1 MQLLSWL
8 SSVLCV
14 VFPAQLTSKTEWMRQ
29 AAACALKNLAVQ
41 CSDGDAVNKMIE
53 LLFGIL
59 NGSEKLTLWE
69 QRAGVLTGLAS
80 LSYHKV
86 TGNSSSNALSL
97 SVIELIIPLLERE
110 VHDGVLSCGLSTL
123 GLWTAKFSDTLP
135 SSLLAFFKK
144 WFGKGTS
151 VPRRIALLRCML
163 MTFKGNCLV
172 QGIDFVPQL
181 LTAFDKAVSQVHQP
195 TIATEGLTAAA
206 LLVQLSSADAT
217 VGWSYTLTLL

>member
-69 QRAGVLTGLAS
+69 QRAGVLTGMG
-80 LSYHKV
+80 K
-86 TGNSSSNALSL
+86 
-97 SVIELIIPLLERE
+97 
-110 VHDGVLSCGLSTL
+110 C
-123 GLWTAKFSDTLP
+123 LP
-135 SSLLAFFKK
+135 ACLC
-144 WFGKGTS
+144 
-151 VPRRIALLRCML
+151 VCM
-163 MTFKGNCLV
+163 CACV
-172 QGIDFVPQL
+172 Y
-181 LTAFDKAVSQVHQP
+181 A
-195 TIATEGLTAAA
+195 
-206 LLVQLSSADAT
+206 
-217 VGWSYTLTLL
+217 